1 VTIYLVNTHF
11 VEEVAIVA
19 VHRTLPTDHLV
30 YRLLEPHW
38 LKTLSLNAAARSAL
52 VPSVIVE
59 IVGLAENQL
68 YAFIKDAYGCFK
80 WTALYIPNELS
91 KRGFPIDQLTGDKF
105 HNYAYGKNMSLMWQV
120 LRTFVS
126 SVLATG
132 FTSDDQVA
140 NDSAIAAW
148 VQEMRSESGGSMSSF
163 PDIKSI
169 DGLVD
174 AVVMS
179 IHIASPQHTAVNYPQ
194 DYYQSFVINQP
205 SSLCAPLPTTLE
217 TLLTYKESDMMKAL
231 PVNRPRDW
239 LLASHLPHLLSMR
252 VAGDQNLINYAVS
265 LANLSAQKN
274 EEAIAFAATTLYM
287 NLVNLIKVFE
297 RNSRKMDDQT
307 VAYDVMNP
315 AATAISILI

>member
-105 HNYAYGKNMSLMWQV
+105 HNYALWKEHEPHV
-120 LRTFVS
+120 AS
-126 SVLATG
+126 SPHFCV
-132 FTSDDQVA
+132 
-140 NDSAIAAW
+140 I
-148 VQEMRSESGGSMSSF
+148 SS
-163 PDIKSI
+163 
-169 DGLVD
+169 
-174 AVVMS
+174 
-179 IHIASPQHTAVNYPQ
+179 
-194 DYYQSFVINQP
+194 
-205 SSLCAPLPTTLE
+205 C
-217 TLLTYKESDMMKAL
+217 
-231 PVNRPRDW
+231 NR
-239 LLASHLPHLLSMR
+239 LH
-252 VAGDQNLINYAVS
+252 Q
-265 LANLSAQKN
+265 
-274 EEAIAFAATTLYM
+274 
-287 NLVNLIKVFE
+287 
-297 RNSRKMDDQT
+297 
-307 VAYDVMNP
+307 
-315 AATAISILI
+315 